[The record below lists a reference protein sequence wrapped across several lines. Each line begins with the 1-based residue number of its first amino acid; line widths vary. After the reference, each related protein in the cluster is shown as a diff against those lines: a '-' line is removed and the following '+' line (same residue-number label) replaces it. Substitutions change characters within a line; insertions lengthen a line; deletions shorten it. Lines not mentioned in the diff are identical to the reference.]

1 MGGDTQAICADLQ
14 RAKQLLDTFKNE
26 EPFYPNWGKEQ
37 LEGAMAK
44 CK

>member
-14 RAKQLLDTFKNE
+14 RAEQLLDTFKSE